1 MTDEAKVRAAM
12 WASALQGAVSFIV
25 PRHDERDRVTKE
37 LAVDMAIASAEMM
50 YKEWQSVVGAECG
63 VEEEV
68 VDDDGNSCDNCKHES
83 LHESEEPCMEC
94 VKDPI
99 NYINWEPK
107 A

>member
-12 WASALQGAVSFIV
+12 WASALQGAMAADKDCVFK
-25 PRHDERDRVTKE
+25 PDD
-37 LAVDMAIASAEMM
+37 LAKYAGGRAEAL
-50 YKEWQSVVGAECG
+50 YKKWQSVVGAECG

-94 VKDPI
+94 VKDLI
-99 NYINWEPK
+99 NYSNWEPK